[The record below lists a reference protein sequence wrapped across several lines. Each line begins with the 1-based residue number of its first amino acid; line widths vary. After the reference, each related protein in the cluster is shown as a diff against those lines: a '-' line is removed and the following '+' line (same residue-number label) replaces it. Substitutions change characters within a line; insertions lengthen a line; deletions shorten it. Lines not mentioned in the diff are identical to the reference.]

1 MKLFLF
7 YFFRNSDQNDP
18 NQLNT
23 DESMNKEN
31 SSNQNG
37 TMISHETAEEMRAK
51 FMKHQQIYKANYE
64 HAETEIKR
72 MDELYQD
79 LIVNVLKVNLILY

>member
-1 MKLFLF
+1 MWPFPF
-7 YFFRNSDQNDP
+7 IFRQSDQNDQ

-23 DESMNKEN
+23 DESMNKS
-31 SSNQNG
+31 SSNLQNG
-37 TMISHETAEEMRAK
+37 GMISHETAEEMRAK

-64 HAETEIKR
+64 QAETEIKR

-79 LIVNVLKVNLILY
+79 LIENVLKVWNYQIL

>member
-1 MKLFLF
+1 
-7 YFFRNSDQNDP
+7 
-18 NQLNT
+18 
-23 DESMNKEN
+23 
-31 SSNQNG
+31 
-37 TMISHETAEEMRAK
+37 MISHETAEEMRAK

>member
-1 MKLFLF
+1 
-7 YFFRNSDQNDP
+7 
-18 NQLNT
+18 
-23 DESMNKEN
+23 MNRS

-37 TMISHETAEEMRAK
+37 SLLSHETAEEMRAK

-64 HAETEIKR
+64 HAEMEIKR

-79 LIVNVLKVNLILY
+79 LIENVLKVNFHLASLLVIIC